1 LLTLIA
7 DFLPFITILIIIIIR
22 LLGNA
27 KIDTF
32 VLNIFK
38 IMSFFL
44 DEKDLKKLIVI
55 GDRILVKPKV
65 PQSKTKSGLL
75 LPPGVNENE
84 KVQIG
89 YVVKVGPGYPIPSVN
104 DVDEPWKN
112 RSDEPKYVPL
122 QPKEGDQ
129 AVYLQNSAIEVEF
142 NKEKFVVVPHSAILL
157 LLRDDGLFE

>member
-1 LLTLIA
+1 MSLLF
-7 DFLPFITILIIIIIR
+7 D
-22 LLGNA
+22 
-27 KIDTF
+27 K
-32 VLNIFK
+32 
-38 IMSFFL
+38 
-44 DEKDLKKLIVI
+44 KDLGKLIVI
-55 GDRILVKPKV
+55 GDRVLIKPKV

-89 YVVKVGPGYPIPSVN
+89 FVVKVGPGYPIPSVN
-104 DVDEPWKN
+104 DTDEPWKN
-112 RSDEPKYVPL
+112 RSDEPKYVQL

-142 NKEKFVVVPHSAILL
+142 NNEKYVVVPHSAILL

>member
-1 LLTLIA
+1 MSLLI
-7 DFLPFITILIIIIIR
+7 
-22 LLGNA
+22 
-27 KIDTF
+27 
-32 VLNIFK
+32 
-38 IMSFFL
+38 

-55 GDRILVKPKV
+55 GDRVLIKPKV

-89 YVVKVGPGYPIPSVN
+89 FVVKVGPGYPIPSVN

-142 NKEKFVVVPHSAILL
+142 NREKFVIVSHSAILL

>member
-1 LLTLIA
+1 MSLL
-7 DFLPFITILIIIIIR
+7 F
-22 LLGNA
+22 
-27 KIDTF
+27 DT
-32 VLNIFK
+32 
-38 IMSFFL
+38 
-44 DEKDLKKLIVI
+44 KDLKKLIVI
-55 GDRILVKPKV
+55 GDRVLIKPKV

-89 YVVKVGPGYPIPSVN
+89 FVVKVGPGYPIPSVN
-104 DVDEPWKN
+104 DSDEPWKN

-142 NKEKFVVVPHSAILL
+142 NREKYVIVSHSAILL

>member
-1 LLTLIA
+1 MS
-7 DFLPFITILIIIIIR
+7 
-22 LLGNA
+22 
-27 KIDTF
+27 
-32 VLNIFK
+32 VL
-38 IMSFFL
+38 L
-44 DEKDLKKLIVI
+44 DEKDLDKLIVI
-55 GDRILVKPKV
+55 GDRVLIKPKV

-89 YVVKVGPGYPIPSVN
+89 FVVKVGPGYPIPSVN

-122 QPKEGDQ
+122 QPKVGDQ
-129 AVYLQNSAIEVEF
+129 AVYLQNSAIEIEF
-142 NKEKFVVVPHSAILL
+142 NREKYVVLPHSSILL